1 MSIPQI
7 PRVSIP
13 DSAMARE
20 ATELVRDTESELLFL
35 HSMRVYAWGALA
47 GERLGLVFDP
57 ELLYVG
63 AMFHDLGLAERFRG
77 SALRFEVDGA
87 NAARDFL
94 RSHGLREYDI
104 DKVWSAIAF
113 HTTPGI
119 PQFMHPEAALLHLAT
134 GMDVAGR
141 AYDQFTEAERDAVTA
156 AWPRAHDFK
165 HAIIDT
171 FYEGLKHRPDST
183 FGTFNDDFL
192 AFKDPTFRRVDLC
205 SVILRSPW
213 PH

>member
-1 MSIPQI
+1 MSTPQI
-7 PRVSIP
+7 PGIQIP
-13 DSAMARE
+13 DSLIARD

-47 GERLGLVFDP
+47 GMRQGLNFDP

-63 AMFHDLGLAERFRG
+63 AMFHDLGLADRFHG

-94 RSHGLREYDI
+94 RSHGLPEQEI
-104 DKVWSAIAF
+104 AKVWSAIAF

-119 PQFMHPEAALLHLAT
+119 PQLMHPEAALLHIAA

-141 AYDQFTEAERDAVTA
+141 AYDQFTDAERDAVTA
-156 AWPRAHDFK
+156 AWPRETDFK

-171 FYEGLKHRPDST
+171 FYEGLKRRPDST

-192 AFKDPTFRRVDLC
+192 AFKDPAFRRGDIC
-205 SVILRSPW
+205 SVILHSAW
-213 PH
+213 AH